1 MSEPK
6 DLFLERIKIVGGAL
20 ADGFQL
26 ADLAAIVGEA
36 CEIAETLEDLD
47 GSSKRAVAIRLIE
60 RVIDETDTPWLPDAL
75 VDPLLKVL
83 VPSFVDVIVGAS
95 KGGLAVNEKDEDES

>member
-1 MSEPK
+1 MANEA
-6 DLFLERIKIVGGAL
+6 DRLEAAADRIAEAL

-36 CEIAETLEDLD
+36 CEIAETLDDMD
-47 GSSKRAVAIRLIE
+47 GPSKRAVAISLIE
-60 RVIDETDTPWLPDAL
+60 RVIDSTNTPWIPDAL

-83 VPSFVDVIVGAS
+83 VPSFVDVIVKAS
-95 KGGLAVNEKDEDES
+95 KGGLAVNEENEDES